1 MQKHDK
7 GATDCSS
14 VMLEEKPDMRLDGW
28 NVKGIW
34 RSEIILLLSVGWASL
49 QRLLGKEEG
58 MSLLK

>member
-14 VMLEEKPDMRLDGW
+14 VMLEEKQDMKLDGW

-34 RSEIILLLSVGWASL
+34 RS
-49 QRLLGKEEG
+49 
-58 MSLLK
+58 